1 MPVEIERKFL
11 VCGDEW
17 RKDVGGTLLRQGY
30 LNTGKGCIV
39 RIRTAEDKA
48 FLTIK
53 GPTVGISRSEYEYE
67 IPLNDANAL
76 LDSLAQQPI
85 IEKVR
90 YCLAREGHVWEVDE
104 FLGDNAGLVLAEVEL
119 EDEAE
124 HVDKPLW
131 VGEEVTDDAR
141 YRNTALAKNPY
152 SQWTVEE
159 KKAGSPR

>member
-17 RKDVGGTLLRQGY
+17 REEADGTLLRQGY

-39 RIRTAEDKA
+39 RIRTAGDKA

-53 GPTVGISRSEYEYE
+53 GPTTGISRPEYEYE
-67 IPLNDANAL
+67 IPLQDATEL
-76 LDSLAQQPI
+76 LHSLAQQPI

-90 YCLAREGHVWEVDE
+90 YCVPREGHVWEVDE
-104 FLGDNAGLVLAEVEL
+104 FLGDNTGLVLAEVEL

-124 HVDKPLW
+124 QVDKPRW
-131 VGEEVTDDAR
+131 VGKEVTDDAR

-152 SQWTVEE
+152 SHWLPDE
-159 KKAGSPR
+159 KQAGTKN